1 MESSHFKDYKS
12 RGEGAFVFCGLAALA
27 DRAAM
32 QSRPWLDVLTRSMT
46 HELEERMETLAIVVV
61 IAGLALVASL
71 VSFQRGRA
79 LKAELA
85 TAHEELECFSE
96 IRDLQAKVR
105 QLEADLQDGATQL
118 ETLTGAL
125 EREAAA
131 IEQKRAELRSVES
144 DVEMQSYGFYAP
156 RYDFETAEV
165 YSRALK
171 ENRAEQKALVKD
183 DKAAHCSTNW
193 SVSGSAAKG
202 RKMVRQAK
210 RLMLRAFNGECDAA
224 IARVNYSNV
233 DRIENRIVKAHAA
246 INKLGQSND
255 IDITPAYL
263 NLKLAELWLTHE
275 HKVKKQEEKEE
286 QQRIKEQM
294 REEQKALKEI
304 EKAQRQAEKEEA
316 QKVAALEK
324 ARAQLV
330 DAHGA
335 QLAKLEELVGRMESE
350 LQEAIERKA
359 RAIARAQL
367 TRSGHVYVISNVGSF
382 GDGVYKIGMTRRLDP
397 QERVK
402 ELSGS
407 SVPFGYDV
415 HAMIYCEDAPALE
428 AALHQEFAARRVNM
442 INHRR
447 EFFRVSLDEVRTA
460 VAQHHGITTFVTS
473 PEAAEYR
480 QTMAMVNANPEVVSQ
495 AS

>member
-1 MESSHFKDYKS
+1 MLI
-12 RGEGAFVFCGLAALA
+12 G
-27 DRAAM
+27 
-32 QSRPWLDVLTRSMT
+32 
-46 HELEERMETLAIVVV
+46 VVV
-61 IAGLALVASL
+61 AGLAVVAAI
-71 VSFQRGRA
+71 VFYRRGRA
-79 LKAELA
+79 LATELT
-85 TAHEELECFSE
+85 TAREELEQFSE
-96 IRDLQAKVR
+96 IRDLQAR
-105 QLEADLQDGATQL
+105 AREL
-118 ETLTGAL
+118 ETGLQAGAAQMQAL
-125 EREAAA
+125 ADALGREAAA
-131 IEQKRAELRSVES
+131 VEEKRAELRSVES
-144 DVEMQSYGFYAP
+144 AVEMQSYGFYEP
-156 RYDFETAEV
+156 RYDYDTAAA

-171 ENRAEQKALVKD
+171 ANRTKQKALVKD

-224 IARVNYSNV
+224 IAKVSYSNV
-233 DRIENRIVKAHAA
+233 DRIENRIVKAHEA

-255 IDITPAYL
+255 IDITVAYL

-275 HKVKKQEEKEE
+275 HELKKQEEKEE
-286 QQRIKEQM
+286 QRRIKEQM

-304 EKAQRQAEKEEA
+304 EKAQKQAEKEEA
-316 QKVAALEK
+316 QKAAALEK
-324 ARAQLV
+324 ARAQLA

-350 LQEAIERKA
+350 LQEALERKA

-367 TRSGHVYVISNVGSF
+367 TRSGHVYVISNIGSF

-415 HAMIYCEDAPALE
+415 HAMIYCEDAPGLE

-447 EFFRVSLDEVRTA
+447 EFFRVTLDEVRKA
-460 VAQHHGITTFVTS
+460 VARHHGITTFTTS

-480 QTMAMVNANPEVVSQ
+480 QTMAMVSANPEVVSQ